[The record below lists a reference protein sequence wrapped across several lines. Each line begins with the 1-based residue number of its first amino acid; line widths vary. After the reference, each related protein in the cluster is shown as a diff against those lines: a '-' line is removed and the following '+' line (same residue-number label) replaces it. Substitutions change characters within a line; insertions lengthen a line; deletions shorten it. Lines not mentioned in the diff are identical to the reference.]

1 MKIKLLLI
9 INAIFILVFC
19 SACSKQ
25 NIDNKNENLE
35 YDNIAWHAQ
44 KTFGWNCNK
53 VIALDDKINTNG
65 SELGDANLITQIK
78 GYYQIATCSSGLKL
92 RVYPRKDTY
101 PTITN
106 IKVVG
111 IKILL

>member
-25 NIDNKNENLE
+25 NI
-35 YDNIAWHAQ
+35 AWHAQ
-44 KTFGWNCNK
+44 KTFGWNWNK

-101 PTITN
+101 PTITK

-111 IKILL
+111 TKVLL